1 MIMEVDGAV
10 ETQQI
15 ISDYT
20 VTVNRS
26 GVLNPLGD
34 DLTGGRCQESV
45 VVRNPRTFDL
55 GRLQKVKGYA
65 WQDLTHSSCKNKWK
79 SNCTDHPDCRNKAS
93 QRLISK

>member
-10 ETQQI
+10 ETQQV

-34 DLTGGRCQESV
+34 DLTGGRCQESAGIQ
-45 VVRNPRTFDL
+45 
-55 GRLQKVKGYA
+55 GRLIWDGCKRSKVMPG
-65 WQDLTHSSCKNKWK
+65 
-79 SNCTDHPDCRNKAS
+79 R
-93 QRLISK
+93 I